1 MKTDNPWQLQ
11 MRIPITSK
19 SLFKGYPIVKETPSG
34 DLLTLF
40 LSKHSMTDEERPTQK
55 ALFAVDM
62 SFGDIF
68 HEARAVKVLVRS
80 NTLRKSLL

>member
-1 MKTDNPWQLQ
+1 
-11 MRIPITSK
+11 
-19 SLFKGYPIVKETPSG
+19 
-34 DLLTLF
+34 
-40 LSKHSMTDEERPTQK
+40 MTDEERPTQK